1 MKKADLAD
9 NLLLARK
16 DGFAAADVIGLG
28 ANGDRGGSS
37 RWYKSPMY
45 VYISLPFSDHGHN

>member
-16 DGFAAADVIGLG
+16 DGFAAADVIGAAG
-28 ANGDRGGSS
+28 VAGSKWRSRGILRAWGT
-37 RWYKSPMY
+37 
-45 VYISLPFSDHGHN
+45 VTV

>member
-16 DGFAAADVIGLG
+16 DGFAAADVIGA

-37 RWYKSPMY
+37 WAWENGNGLKIWSRHA
-45 VYISLPFSDHGHN
+45 VV